1 MHRETAHTARRRR
14 SLVVLLL
21 ALAIVA
27 VFGIAASQALAYEAY
42 EHGTATAC
50 ATCHT
55 VDVSTPP
62 TTAACAASS
71 CHTGFATPSASK
83 TCWTCHQPGQ
93 DMSAVS
99 GGAPTTCTTVCHK
112 LPGGAAVPNSGHN
125 PHPDRGVCT
134 TCHQMSTGVT
144 APNGSPHHTA
154 KVVPATTITL
164 KITPASIKFRKSVK
178 ATGAVTPI
186 LALVGIKVG
195 LKAEMKSGAKWIKAK
210 TGTATASAAGLYTW
224 TYKPTKK
231 GSYRVTATI
240 LPSAAYLGSKATKPF
255 KVK

>member
-1 MHRETAHTARRRR
+1 MHRDTTHTARRSR
-14 SLVVLLL
+14 SLVVCLL

-27 VFGIAASQALAYEAY
+27 VFGIAASQALAIGEYSHDGATVCSSC
-42 EHGTATAC
+42 HDGAPSKATATNAKC
-50 ATCHT
+50 ITCHT
-55 VDVSTPP
+55 SFAVP
-62 TTAACAASS
+62 T
-71 CHTGFATPSASK
+71 ATK

-93 DMSAVS
+93 DMSAVA

-164 KITPASIKFRKSVK
+164 KITPTSIKLRKSVK
-178 ATGAVTPI
+178 ATGAVTPM
-186 LALVGIKVG
+186 LVLVGVKVG
-195 LKAEMKSGAKWIKAK
+195 LKAEMKKGTKWVNAK